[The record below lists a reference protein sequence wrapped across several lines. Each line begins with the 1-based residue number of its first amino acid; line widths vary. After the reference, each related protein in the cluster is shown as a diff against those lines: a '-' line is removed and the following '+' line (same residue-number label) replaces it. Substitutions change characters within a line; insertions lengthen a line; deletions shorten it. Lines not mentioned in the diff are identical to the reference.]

1 MIGIRIIK
9 GSSFFEF
16 GMNQCKLILGDHLE
30 KLFAI
35 QQCLYQFASSSSAT
49 EFETENNISLSV
61 QINESEV
68 NKKKMQI
75 FKIGDSF
82 ELQDE
87 LKMNTKSYLQ
97 AYCETLLNDETYY
110 NSINTISILF
120 QSLSQEL
127 NLNSDQFSI
136 EFADMNVKQLIKL
149 INVKLL
155 QDDLYSSA
163 YNLSYEDYYLYQLNV
178 LLTIDASLYENQVF
192 CILKLHTLTEKLYTK
207 IKEFKNIRFLIFSVK
222 CICKINIEDIYYIG
236 LRNVVDF
243 GNEDQIYDLFSTKK
257 QTMEEIKNMIKDY
270 FIKLSNGTK
279 NDIVDLI
286 MK

>member
-16 GMNQCKLILGDHLE
+16 GMNQCKLIFGDHLE

-35 QQCLYQFASSSSAT
+35 QQCLYQFASSSSIT

-149 INVKLL
+149 I
-155 QDDLYSSA
+155 
-163 YNLSYEDYYLYQLNV
+163 
-178 LLTIDASLYENQVF
+178 
-192 CILKLHTLTEKLYTK
+192 
-207 IKEFKNIRFLIFSVK
+207 
-222 CICKINIEDIYYIG
+222 
-236 LRNVVDF
+236 
-243 GNEDQIYDLFSTKK
+243 
-257 QTMEEIKNMIKDY
+257 M
-270 FIKLSNGTK
+270 
-279 NDIVDLI
+279 
-286 MK
+286 